1 SAPACRVC
9 DADRCTAQAGKNIT
23 IKGLNVK
30 IQMTKYQIFLAFDI
44 HFNFV
49 LCNLSLFF
57 KVRNKM
63 LLKMIYEIYARLLQ

>member
-1 SAPACRVC
+1 
-9 DADRCTAQAGKNIT
+9 
-23 IKGLNVK
+23 
-30 IQMTKYQIFLAFDI
+30 MTKYQIFLAFDI